1 MNITLSSVTKDN
13 WDLIYDIRINK
24 QYRKNFYSQQDF
36 SKDYHYSY
44 LEDKEKVATFFHW
57 MILQNNKAVGYIRI
71 LDNDISIMI
80 HPKYIGK
87 GIGSQALVLVEKEA
101 KKIGLQKLIGRV
113 MIENKSSKKIFEK
126 NNYALKMFWFEKDI

>member
-1 MNITLSSVTKDN
+1 
-13 WDLIYDIRINK
+13 
-24 QYRKNFYSQQDF
+24 
-36 SKDYHYSY
+36 
-44 LEDKEKVATFFHW
+44 
-57 MILQNNKAVGYIRI
+57 
-71 LDNDISIMI
+71 MI